1 MLASFLDT
9 LSQIQLQ
16 LLNFV
21 RPPENIFITIIQKES
36 VTRLRVHFGHLSD
49 QRHWFEN
56 TLNPFCSCGNDIE
69 PTYHYILHCPYYSHE
84 RITLMDKI
92 KDINEDILKQ
102 NGEILLWTLILGDSK
117 LSNFKNTEM
126 LNCSIEFI
134 FLRFDVPLLHNDS
147 LFKLFFDLSS

>member
-1 MLASFLDT
+1 
-9 LSQIQLQ
+9 
-16 LLNFV
+16 
-21 RPPENIFITIIQKES
+21 
-36 VTRLRVHFGHLSD
+36 
-49 QRHWFEN
+49 
-56 TLNPFCSCGNDIE
+56 
-69 PTYHYILHCPYYSHE
+69 
-84 RITLMDKI
+84 MDKI